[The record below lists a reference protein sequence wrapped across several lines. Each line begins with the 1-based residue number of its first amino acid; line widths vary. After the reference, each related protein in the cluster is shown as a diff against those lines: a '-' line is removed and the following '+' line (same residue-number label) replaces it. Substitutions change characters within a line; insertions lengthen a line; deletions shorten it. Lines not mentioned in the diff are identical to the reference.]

1 MSFQRSSVISLL
13 WTALAKDPSRPSSG
27 FFLLGHCLH
36 PVSSHLLP
44 PWTSRLTRPD
54 RPSRQLWMVFLF
66 SSSNLLV
73 FCPVLSQGAV
83 PCWVKKENQIRES
96 KSLGVNVA
104 SPNYRIFALAAIFH
118 GHLHAVLL
126 QQGTGNPWSCRGMR
140 RHYRL
145 TTHNLK
151 VWENNFLWR
160 QRWTS

>member
-1 MSFQRSSVISLL
+1 MSLHVSTVISLPR
-13 WTALAKDPSRPSSG
+13 TALAKGPSHLSSG
-27 FFLLGHCLH
+27 FFLPVHCLH
-36 PVSSHLLP
+36 PVSSHVLP
-44 PWTSRLTRPD
+44 SWTSQLTWPD

-96 KSLGVNVA
+96 ESLGVNVT
-104 SPNYRIFALAAIFH
+104 SSNYRIFALVAIFH
-118 GHLHAVLL
+118 RHLPAVLL

-145 TTHNLK
+145 TTPNLK
-151 VWENNFLWR
+151 VWENNFL
-160 QRWTS
+160 